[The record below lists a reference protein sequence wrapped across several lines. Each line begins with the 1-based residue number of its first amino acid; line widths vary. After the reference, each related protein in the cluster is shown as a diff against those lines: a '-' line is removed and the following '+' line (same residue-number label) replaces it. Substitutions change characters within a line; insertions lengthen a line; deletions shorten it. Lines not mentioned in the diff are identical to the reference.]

1 VVTLNPITYKADMN
15 INLQGLLLITLLA
28 AVEGVDNIHSYQL
41 KFPDAFLFGA
51 ATSAYQIEGA
61 WNETGKFQFKY
72 FKLRHL
78 LRQPPVK
85 PKETNLAFVPITGEI
100 CHGCSAYFREIRT
113 KYRCI
118 QKVNV
123 HIITGHKGPEGE

>member
-1 VVTLNPITYKADMN
+1 MSTKERYISKYFAYKRKELTVVTLNPITYKADMN

-61 WNETGKFQFKY
+61 WNETVTG
-72 FKLRHL
+72 
-78 LRQPPVK
+78 PVRSK
-85 PKETNLAFVPITGEI
+85 AE
-100 CHGCSAYFREIRT
+100 
-113 KYRCI
+113 
-118 QKVNV
+118 
-123 HIITGHKGPEGE
+123 